1 MGLLCVLW
9 EETLAEMEQG
19 HRSDRGVGSALTTA
33 SPAST
38 GCGVRWCPESLS
50 SGKGGA
56 RACDTWVQ
64 GAGLRLVGRPYPGAA
79 RLRLGDHPPGLGW
92 VPLGKFP
99 PSPPFSL
106 PPLSYIGDCEISVE
120 LQKIQAGVNGIQVGG
135 AWWNCPPFIA
145 PLHQS
150 LSLGWESGQG
160 EAGSCWNRLKGG
172 DDPRP
177 QGHTAK
183 KWWLGLTNLLS
194 YTPPERLCPGKG
206 EILFME

>member
-1 MGLLCVLW
+1 MQ
-9 EETLAEMEQG
+9 QG
-19 HRSDRGVGSALTTA
+19 SGWATT
-33 SPAST
+33 T
-38 GCGVRWCPESLS
+38 R
-50 SGKGGA
+50 A
-56 RACDTWVQ
+56 RAGCRW
-64 GAGLRLVGRPYPGAA
+64 ASF
-79 RLRLGDHPPGLGW
+79 
-92 VPLGKFP
+92 PLP
-99 PSPPFSL
+99 HLSPSL
-106 PPLSYIGDCEISVE
+106 PLSYIGDCEISVE

-145 PLHQS
+145 PLHRS